1 MSEFSFTVDPAFNK
15 QHNELGRDVR
25 KLQISAVVF
34 GLILLAIG
42 FGANRLYRG
51 AVGNLLFVGMIVMA
65 LIAFAIVFV
74 IPKKTGNAQAMYDQF
89 PLAPAIIA
97 EVNPRSL
104 TIMALVDRSVHPDN
118 PDTGHQWALATR
130 TVMNIPGVEKKVGAR
145 LPVVAVAGSRSP
157 FHQDTWDEISPMPIG
172 WATGDKDVIA
182 AAMKA
187 IPSNQWSRLDKN
199 REKVTEVQQTK
210 FNLLPL

>member
-1 MSEFSFTVDPAFNK
+1 MTQFHFSVDEAFNK

-25 KLQISAVVF
+25 RLQISAAIF
-34 GLILLAIG
+34 GVILLIIG
-42 FGANRLYRG
+42 FGASRLYRG
-51 AVGNLLFVGMIVMA
+51 AVGNLLFIGMIVMA
-65 LIAFAIVFV
+65 LIAFAIIFV

-89 PLAPAIIA
+89 PLAPAIVA
-97 EVNPRSL
+97 EVNPRSM
-104 TIMALVDRSVHPDN
+104 TIMALVDRSVNPDN

-130 TVMNIPGVEKKVGAR
+130 TIMNVPGVEKKVGAR

-172 WATGDKDVIA
+172 WATGDKETIA

-199 REKVTEVQQTK
+199 RDKLAEVQQTK